1 MNREPA
7 GSRKGA
13 LAKGL
18 TLGAHF
24 ISDGSMK
31 PIRSILLMLA
41 LAASAPASAETIK
54 FEDSA
59 ALLGASCAKDI
70 ETNCR
75 GVNLDPVRLKD
86 CLYRNQD
93 SLSAQCQADY
103 LRAFDAIQKR
113 VAARAAVTKMCE
125 RDVAKFCPGA
135 QKGSGEAVKCLLTGP
150 RGVSINCNKAVSEA
164 GYR

>member
-1 MNREPA
+1 VNRRPA

-18 TLGAHF
+18 TVGAHF
-24 ISDGSMK
+24 FSDGFMK
-31 PIRSILLMLA
+31 LVRSIGLLLA
-41 LAASAPASAETIK
+41 LAAWAPASAETIK

-59 ALLGASCAKDI
+59 GLLGASCAKDI

-75 GVNLDPVRLKD
+75 GVNLDPGRMKD

-93 SLSAQCQADY
+93 SLSAQCQTDY
-103 LRAFDAIQKR
+103 VRAFDAIQKR
-113 VAARAAVTKMCE
+113 AAARAAVTKMCE
-125 RDVAKFCPGA
+125 RDVAKFCAGA
-135 QKGSGEAVKCLLTGP
+135 QKGSSEAVKCLLAGP

>member
-1 MNREPA
+1 VNRRPA

-18 TLGAHF
+18 TLGARF
-24 ISDGSMK
+24 FSDGSMK
-31 PIRSILLMLA
+31 LVRSIWLLLA
-41 LAASAPASAETIK
+41 LAVWAPASAETIK

-59 ALLGASCAKDI
+59 ALLGASCARDI

-75 GVNLDPVRLKD
+75 GVNLDPGRMKD

-93 SLSAQCQADY
+93 SLSAQCQTDY
-103 LRAFDAIQKR
+103 VRAFDAIQKR
-113 VAARAAVTKMCE
+113 AAARAAVTKMCE
-125 RDVAKFCPGA
+125 RDVAKFCTGA
-135 QKGSGEAVKCLLTGP
+135 QKGSGEAVKCLLAGP